1 MNVSQSCLPSQMT
14 DCTGVISISGSPEEL
29 YRYKV
34 YAEMNVCTIKQMT
47 VFTFHTD
54 CKRK

>member
-1 MNVSQSCLPSQMT
+1 MT